1 MLGAAVVLIAS
12 AFPSPAWAAAPSKR
26 VDGNHFAAS
35 GVTIAN
41 QGCEDPAIEPNPGPK
56 LVLAKGPGR
65 APAGSRTVGW
75 DVALSGYGV
84 GPQARVQNP
93 ADVTVFR
100 IRVFPEQTN
109 AAGVAVVTYVEPG
122 DAGIWRGTGGV
133 ETIRGASWHV
143 VGAGTKSFSWR
154 HYTAN
159 GALDQTAGDSSLKYF
174 VDNHGS
180 GDSAYLGFAFGCDGN
195 DFAVDALEVGTL
207 KSSTTYD
214 FEGFAT
220 STKFENDKKT
230 PKKITIIAGKRL
242 PLTAEL
248 RKRFEGTGMAG
259 QLKIQSRKLTEKK
272 WGTVA
277 RPKVGTNGNYDF
289 KVRPFVSSALKLS
302 YAGTTAYEASSRLLT
317 ILVRPYVSGGFAD
330 ATVTKGHSFTL
341 RGRILPA
348 RHAAITLQRWAG
360 THWVSIKKGSTGNDG
375 RYSIGAV
382 STKVGRSYWRITVAP
397 GGGNIAGKSPWQKLK
412 TVAPPKTGG
421 GTPPPPPSDPPPP
434 PADDPPPPPPPTH

>member
-1 MLGAAVVLIAS
+1 MLHVQDPTSLKS
-12 AFPSPAWAAAPSKR
+12 LR
-26 VDGNHFAAS
+26 VSVYSTD
-35 GVTIAN
+35 
-41 QGCEDPAIEPNPGPK
+41 
-56 LVLAKGPGR
+56 
-65 APAGSRTVGW
+65 
-75 DVALSGYGV
+75 
-84 GPQARVQNP
+84 
-93 ADVTVFR
+93 
-100 IRVFPEQTN
+100 
-109 AAGVAVVTYVEPG
+109 AGVQGQGVVTYVQPG
-122 DAGIWRGTGGV
+122 LDGVWRGKV
-133 ETIRGASWHV
+133 FVPAQASQGWRV
-143 VGAGTKSFSWR
+143 VNAAGLTYQWR
-154 HYTAN
+154 HYTDGVADQDAAN
-159 GALDQTAGDSSLKYF
+159 QGIAGFITAHGGD
-174 VDNHGS
+174 GS
-180 GDSAYLGFAFGCDGN
+180 GAWLGFAYGCDGN
-195 DFAVDALEVGTL
+195 PFYLDGLQVETA
-207 KSSTTYD
+207 KSSKTYD
-214 FEGFAT
+214 FEAFAT

-259 QLKIQSRKLTEKK
+259 QLKIQSRKLSEKK

-277 RPKVGTNGNYDF
+277 RPKVGSSGNYDF

-317 ILVRPYVSGGFAD
+317 ILVRPFVTGGFVN

-348 RHAAITLQRWAG
+348 RHAGITLQRWAG

-412 TVAPPKTGG
+412 TVAPPTGGG
-421 GTPPPPPSDPPPP
+421 GTPPPPPPSDDPPPP